1 MSNET
6 QQTGV
11 LTKAPAATAAQG
23 FGASLMQ
30 ARKKRVM
37 SVEDAAAELNILKR
51 HVEALENEDYAALPQ
66 YAFARGF
73 VGNYAKLLGLD
84 SDEIIRQFEAGYPS
98 DLRAD
103 SPQNIKAPVQPM
115 GTLHR
120 GRGQMKVNF
129 GLIAGILAVLI
140 FGALILKM
148 ISSAKDNQNEEVT
161 TQTIIDNNNPLSA
174 SEQAQGAAIGNVGSA
189 VNLNTEPTQ
198 TNATN
203 TLPAVSGETLLDFWV
218 KQSTSIEVT
227 DGTGAKVMTGT
238 KNRGGYQVK
247 ALPPITIEITN
258 PDLVDL
264 NINQQPTKLAE
275 HTVGDK
281 AILRLQ

>member
-6 QQTGV
+6 QQTDA
-11 LTKAPAATAAQG
+11 LTKTPATTTVQG
-23 FGASLMQ
+23 FGAALMQ

-37 SVEDAAAELNILKR
+37 SIEDAAAELNILKR
-51 HVEALENEDYAALPQ
+51 HVEALENENYAALPQ

-84 SDEIIRQFEAGYPS
+84 SDEIMRQFEAGYPS

-129 GLIAGILAVLI
+129 GLIAGILAVLV

-148 ISSAKDNQNEEVT
+148 ISSAKDSQSEEAT

-174 SEQAQGAAIGNVGSA
+174 SEQAQGAAIGNAGSA
-189 VNLNTEPTQ
+189 LNVATEPQ
-198 TNATN
+198 PATNA
-203 TLPAVSGETLLDFWV
+203 LPAVSGETLLDFWV
-218 KQSTSIEVT
+218 KQSTTIEVT
-227 DGTGAKVMTGT
+227 NGSGNKVMTGT

-281 AILRLQ
+281 AVLRLQ